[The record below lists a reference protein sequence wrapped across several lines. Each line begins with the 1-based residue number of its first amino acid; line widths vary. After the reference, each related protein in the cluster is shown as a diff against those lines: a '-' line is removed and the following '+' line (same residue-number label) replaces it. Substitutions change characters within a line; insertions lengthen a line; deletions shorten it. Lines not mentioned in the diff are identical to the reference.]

1 MRSSL
6 VRYRRWVLAVATGGV
21 FVLSGCDPNVRNT
34 VLAGVEGA
42 TTTILTAFVQAFFQ
56 SLNDNNDNTPTTVQ
70 ATFEL
75 TPPTG

>member
-6 VRYRRWVLAVATGGV
+6 VRYRRWALAVATGGA
-21 FVLSGCDPNVRNT
+21 FVLSGCDPNVRDT
-34 VLAGVEGA
+34 VLSGVEGA
-42 TTTILTAFVQAFFQ
+42 TTTIVTAFVQAFFQ

-75 TPPTG
+75 TPPVG

>member
-6 VRYRRWVLAVATGGV
+6 VRYRRWILAVATGGA

-34 VLAGVEGA
+34 VLSGVEGA

-56 SLNDNNDNTPTTVQ
+56 SLNDDNDNTPTTVQ

-75 TPPTG
+75 TQPVG